1 MTELGGQT
9 ARITMGEVRLD
20 AGKTRRF
27 TTSVQSIGGFDR
39 LLWPS
44 ARFAVAQDA
53 RRRDPGPIT
62 TGNPGNVGLDVDRSA
77 MRVENRQTVDLNQCA
92 RTTCVYHSSS
102 RHTVDLKSTRAD
114 DVRLPYDPLPSFGRT
129 P

>member
-27 TTSVQSIGGFDR
+27 TTSVQSIGGLDR

-44 ARFAVAQDA
+44 VRFAVAQDA
-53 RRRDPGPIT
+53 RRRDPGPMT
-62 TGNPGNVGLDVDRSA
+62 TGNPGNVGLL
-77 MRVENRQTVDLNQCA
+77 LNGII
-92 RTTCVYHSSS
+92 S
-102 RHTVDLKSTRAD
+102 
-114 DVRLPYDPLPSFGRT
+114 PLLRRIQVNQAPAEH
-129 P
+129 